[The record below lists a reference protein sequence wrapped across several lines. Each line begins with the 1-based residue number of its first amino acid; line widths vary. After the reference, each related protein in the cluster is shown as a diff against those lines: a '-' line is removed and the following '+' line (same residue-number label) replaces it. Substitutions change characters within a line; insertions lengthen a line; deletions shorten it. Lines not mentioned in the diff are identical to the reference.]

1 MVKKRRVGNL
11 LALGV
16 LSVLAYRPMH
26 PYEMAGTLRGWGKD
40 RDLGIKWGSLYTVV
54 RNLARHELI
63 AEVETVREGAR
74 PERTV
79 YRLTDEGRAELFD
92 WTRELLTTGEPFR
105 AGLSLLSVVPPDDAV
120 VLLQQHADALAARI
134 AELRDQLERETAP
147 RLFLVEVEYDIAM
160 ATAEAVWTG
169 ALRDE
174 ITRGTFDGLEAWKS
188 HHEPR

>member
-1 MVKKRRVGNL
+1 MGNL

-16 LSVLAYRPMH
+16 LSVLAYQPMH

-54 RNLARHELI
+54 RNLARHQLI

-79 YRLTDEGRAELFD
+79 YRLTDEGRAELLD
-92 WTRELLTTGEPFR
+92 WTRELLTDGEPFR
-105 AGLSLLSVVPPDDAV
+105 AGLSLLSVVPPGDAV
-120 VLLQQHADALAARI
+120 VLLQQHVDALAARI
-134 AELRDQLERETAP
+134 GELRDQLERETVP
-147 RLFLVEVEYDIAM
+147 RLFLVELEYDIAM
-160 ATAEAVWTG
+160 ATAEAAWTG

-174 ITRGTFDGLEAWKS
+174 IASGAFPGLEVWKS